1 MFNSAFQSEVGI
13 VAKGAEVAEAKDST
27 KMTGGAQN
35 ARSSCVQQLSPMGI
49 QNNSGPAMLKTI
61 FAALL
66 ISASAAQPAA
76 AATRQVGVPQ
86 LSFQIAAASAAYP
99 IHQAEAAMI
108 AKSANPGSTVL
119 SVKLLPSGVY
129 AVTLKVG
136 GSVLQVMVDATTG
149 AII

>member
-1 MFNSAFQSEVGI
+1 
-13 VAKGAEVAEAKDST
+13 
-27 KMTGGAQN
+27 
-35 ARSSCVQQLSPMGI
+35 
-49 QNNSGPAMLKTI
+49 MLKTI
-61 FAALL
+61 LAALL
-66 ISASAAQPAA
+66 ISASAIQPAA
-76 AATRQVGVPQ
+76 AGARHSLGVPQ
-86 LSFQIAAASAAYP
+86 MTFQVAAASADYP

-108 AKSANPGSTVL
+108 AKSANPGATVL

>member
-1 MFNSAFQSEVGI
+1 
-13 VAKGAEVAEAKDST
+13 
-27 KMTGGAQN
+27 MTE
-35 ARSSCVQQLSPMGI
+35 
-49 QNNSGPAMLKTI
+49 QNNSGQTMFKTV

-66 ISASAAQPAA
+66 ISILAIQPASATLRHGLVMPELGM
-76 AATRQVGVPQ
+76 R
-86 LSFQIAAASAAYP
+86 IAASSSDYP

-108 AKSANPGSTVL
+108 AKSANPGATVL

-149 AII
+149 SIT